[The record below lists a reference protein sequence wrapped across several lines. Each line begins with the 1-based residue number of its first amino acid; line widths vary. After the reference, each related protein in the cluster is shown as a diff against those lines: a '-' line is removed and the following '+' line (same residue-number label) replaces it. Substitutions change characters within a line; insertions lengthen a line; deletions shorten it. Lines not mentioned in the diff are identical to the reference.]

1 MGEKNLLKNEKAV
14 KQAGAAKQ
22 TGLMTRDMALCGLF
36 AALIG
41 TGAFIRITLPLQ
53 PYPMHFTL
61 QWFFVLLAGFL
72 LGSKLAFASVATYL
86 IVGLVGVPVFAAG
99 GGPAYLIRPTFG
111 FLLGFAFA
119 AWIIGFL
126 CEIMRPSGMLK
137 MMIPATAGLVVY
149 YAAGVLYFYFISNYV
164 ISMPVAWIPAVVNC
178 CVTAFPDFLLCVL
191 AAIAAARMR
200 PVVAQMME

>member
-1 MGEKNLLKNEKAV
+1 MGEKKLLKNRKM
-14 KQAGAAKQ
+14 AGRSGAESRP
-22 TGLMTRDMALCGLF
+22 GLMTRDMAVCGLF

-41 TGAFIRITLPLQ
+41 TGAFIKITLPLQ

-72 LGSKLAFASVATYL
+72 LGSKLAFASVSTYL

-126 CEIMRPSGMLK
+126 CENMHPSGMFQ

-149 YAAGVLYFYFISNYV
+149 YAVGVLYFYFISNYV

-178 CVTAFPDFLLCVL
+178 CVTAFPDFLLCVM

-200 PVVAQMME
+200 PVVEQMME